1 MSTRVVLRGAYKVRA
16 EPSYTEIP
24 MTDRLI
30 DATLHAFSDDL
41 ASDRPVPGGGSA
53 AAYAGALG
61 AALAAMVLRISS
73 KKTAEP
79 LDERIRQLEDLR
91 ADFLRL
97 VDDDSAAFARFADAR
112 KMPRATDEEKGA
124 RKRRMQAALLGAAR
138 VPLECAKTARRL
150 LDACER
156 SLELASP
163 ATVSDIGV
171 GALMAETALRG
182 AALNVMINLAS
193 LDDAGQV
200 KALSEEL
207 DRALDGS
214 EDLRGRVLQFVE
226 SRIAR

>member
-1 MSTRVVLRGAYKVRA
+1 
-16 EPSYTEIP
+16 
-24 MTDRLI
+24 MTDRLV
-30 DATLHAFSDDL
+30 DATLHAFSEDL
-41 ASDRPVPGGGSA
+41 SSERPAPGGGSA

-61 AALAAMVLRISS
+61 AALGAMVMRISA
-73 KKTAEP
+73 KKSAAP
-79 LDERIRQLEDLR
+79 LADRIRELDDLR

-97 VDDDSAAFARFADAR
+97 VDDDSAAFARFAEAVKLPRGTDA
-112 KMPRATDEEKGA
+112 EKEA
-124 RKRRMQAALLGAAR
+124 RKRRMQVGLLGAAR

-214 EDLRGRVLQFVE
+214 EELRAHVLQFVE

>member
-1 MSTRVVLRGAYKVRA
+1 MSTRGVLTRSYKVRA
-16 EPSYTEIP
+16 KYTDRP
-24 MTDRLI
+24 MTDRLV
-30 DATLHAFSDDL
+30 DATLHAFSEDL

-53 AAYAGALG
+53 AAYAGAMG
-61 AALAAMVLRISS
+61 AALAAMVLRISA
-73 KKTAEP
+73 KKAADP
-79 LDERIRQLEDLR
+79 LTERIRQLDDLR
-91 ADFLRL
+91 ADFIRL
-97 VDDDSAAFARFADAR
+97 VDDDSAAFARVAEAY
-112 KMPRATDEEKGA
+112 KMPRSTDEEKAA
-124 RKRRMQAALLGAAR
+124 RKRRIQVGLLGAAR

-150 LDACER
+150 LDACDR
-156 SLELASP
+156 SLEIASP

-207 DRALDGS
+207 DRALDGGD
-214 EDLRGRVLQFVE
+214 DLRARILQLVE